1 MARMKKRSLYY
12 FAAAALSVAWL
23 MTPVRTHAAGNR
35 NFNIN
40 IQGDAET
47 CAGLKVHSDSG
58 QIAQANESF
67 SMRRS
72 EAPILELNAA
82 EHGNIKVRGWDRPE
96 YSVETCKLAVAETS
110 AAAEQ
115 MVRRISVG
123 RSAGRLS
130 FSGPPTTGPASDAG
144 EWMVYFFVHAPKDAA
159 LNLEAMNGPIAV
171 RDMNGTMKLRAA
183 NGPIAIEDCGGSIE
197 AHTTN
202 GPIAFSGS
210 GGDVHLTA
218 QNGPIALKLAAD
230 TWNGPQLEART
241 INGPLAISV
250 PDTFLSG
257 LRVETSG
264 HSPLSCTA
272 ALCRNAWTDAG
283 GSNRVLQM
291 NGSNGTVRVSTEN
304 GPVAVHNH
312 IKSKGRIL

>member
-1 MARMKKRSLYY
+1 MKNDSLYY
-12 FAAAALSVAWL
+12 LAAAAVSVVWL
-23 MTPVRTHAAGNR
+23 ISPVRTHAAKNR

-40 IQGDAET
+40 IESDAET
-47 CAGLKVHSDSG
+47 CAGLKVHSNSG

-67 SMRRS
+67 SLRKS

-82 EHGNIKVRGWDRPE
+82 EHGNIQVRGWDRSE

-110 AAAEQ
+110 AAADQ
-115 MVRRISVG
+115 LVRNISVS

-130 FSGPPTTGPASDAG
+130 FNGPTTDSGD
-144 EWMVYFFVHAPKDAA
+144 WMVYFIVHAPKDAT
-159 LNLEAMNGPIAV
+159 LDLEARNGPISV
-171 RDMNGTMKLRAA
+171 RGMSGTMKLRAA
-183 NGPIAIEDCGGSIE
+183 NGPIAIQDCGGNID

-241 INGPLAISV
+241 INGPLALSV

-272 ALCRNAWTDAG
+272 APCRNAWTDAG
-283 GSNRVLQM
+283 SGNRVLQM

-304 GPVAVHNH
+304 GPVAVHTD
-312 IKSKGRIL
+312 KTKGRIL